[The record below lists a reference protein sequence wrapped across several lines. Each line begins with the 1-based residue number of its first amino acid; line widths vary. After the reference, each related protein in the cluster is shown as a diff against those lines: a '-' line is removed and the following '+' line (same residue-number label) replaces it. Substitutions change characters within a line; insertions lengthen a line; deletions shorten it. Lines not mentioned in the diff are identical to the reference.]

1 MFTQHY
7 FNLKTKILY
16 PSKIKDEDIEVSI
29 NIQKFLNYIN
39 ISSDDFKMC
48 SALNDPACVDN
59 MMTNEVE
66 SLCLGVT

>member
-16 PSKIKDEDIEVSI
+16 PSKIKVEDIKVSI
-29 NIQKFLNYIN
+29 STQKYLNYIN
-39 ISSDDFKMC
+39 ISLGDCKMC
-48 SALNDPACVDN
+48 SALNVPAGVDN